1 MDKVTETV
9 IETSDESKNFFKFVF
24 NFDDENKLI

>member
-9 IETSDESKNFFKFVF
+9 IETSDESKNFFIFVF
-24 NFDDENKLI
+24 KFDDEN